1 MKSKLLK
8 LYKEHREIANYLIV
22 GGLTTLISLAVKYA
36 LLFTILDA
44 KNDLQL
50 QIAVIISWIVSV
62 AFAYWA
68 NRKFV
73 FESKSKE
80 YLKEIGLF
88 VSSRITTLLLDMF
101 IMWFFVSLLGM
112 NSNTW
117 VIVWTIVS
125 QILVI
130 IANYVLSKFIVFKK
144 QKHDKIASK
153 DGRKDYKKTR

>member
-8 LYKEHREIANYLIV
+8 LYKEHREVANYLVV

-44 KNDLQL
+44 KNAPQL
-50 QIAVIISWIVSV
+50 QIAVIISWIISV

-88 VSSRITTLLLDMF
+88 VASRISTLLLDMF
-101 IMWFFVSLLGM
+101 IMWFFVTLLKLD
-112 NSNTW
+112 SNVW
-117 VIVWTIVS
+117 VVIWTIVS
-125 QILVI
+125 QVLVI
-130 IANYVLSKFIVFKK
+130 IANYILSKFIVFKK

-153 DGRKDYKKTR
+153 DGQKDHQKTK

>member
-8 LYKEHREIANYLIV
+8 LYKEHREVANYLIV
-22 GGLTTLISLAVKYA
+22 GGLTTLISLVVKYA

-44 KNDLQL
+44 KDAVQL
-50 QIAVIISWIVSV
+50 QIAVIISWIISV

-101 IMWFFVSLLGM
+101 IMWFFVTLLKLD
-112 NSNTW
+112 SNIW
-117 VIVWTIVS
+117 VIIWTIVS
-125 QILVI
+125 QIIVI
-130 IANYVLSKFIVFKK
+130 VANYILSKFIVFKK
-144 QKHDKIASK
+144 KTDKK
-153 DGRKDYKKTR
+153 

>member
-1 MKSKLLK
+1 MNK
-8 LYKEHREIANYLIV
+8 I
-22 GGLTTLISLAVKYA
+22 KYI

-44 KNDLQL
+44 KNDVQL
-50 QIAVIISWIVSV
+50 QIAVIISWIISV

-88 VSSRITTLLLDMF
+88 VSSRISTLLLDMF
-101 IMWFFVSLLGM
+101 IMWFFVSLLGL
-112 NSNTW
+112 NSNIW

-125 QILVI
+125 QIIVI
-130 IANYVLSKFIVFKK
+130 VANYFLSKFIVFKK
-144 QKHDKIASK
+144 QKHDIIKV
-153 DGRKDYKKTR
+153 

>member
-44 KNDLQL
+44 KNDVQL
-50 QIAVIISWIVSV
+50 QIAVIISWIISV

-73 FESKSKE
+73 FESKSKN

-88 VSSRITTLLLDMF
+88 VSSRISTLLLDML

-112 NSNTW
+112 NSNIW

-125 QILVI
+125 QVIVI
-130 IANYVLSKFIVFKK
+130 IANYFLSKFIVFKK
-144 QKHDKIASK
+144 QKHDII
-153 DGRKDYKKTR
+153 

>member
-44 KNDLQL
+44 KNDVQL
-50 QIAVIISWIVSV
+50 QIAVIISWIISV

-73 FESKSKE
+73 SESKS
-80 YLKEIGLF
+80 
-88 VSSRITTLLLDMF
+88 
-101 IMWFFVSLLGM
+101 
-112 NSNTW
+112 
-117 VIVWTIVS
+117 
-125 QILVI
+125 
-130 IANYVLSKFIVFKK
+130 
-144 QKHDKIASK
+144 
-153 DGRKDYKKTR
+153 

>member
-1 MKSKLLK
+1 MKSKILK

-22 GGLTTLISLAVKYA
+22 GGLTTLVSLAVKYA

-44 KNDLQL
+44 KDGVQL
-50 QIAVIISWIVSV
+50 QIAVIVSWIISV

-80 YLKEIGLF
+80 YLKEISLF

-101 IMWFFVSLLGM
+101 IMWFFVTLLKLDT
-112 NSNTW
+112 NTW
-117 VIVWTIVS
+117 VIIWTIVS

-130 IANYVLSKFIVFKK
+130 VANYILSKFIVFKK
-144 QKHDKIASK
+144 KTDKK
-153 DGRKDYKKTR
+153 

>member
-8 LYKEHREIANYLIV
+8 LYKEHREIANYLIA

-44 KNDLQL
+44 KNDVQL
-50 QIAVIISWIVSV
+50 QIAVIISWIISV

-88 VSSRITTLLLDMF
+88 VSSRISTLLLDMF
-101 IMWFFVSLLGM
+101 IMWFFVSLLGL
-112 NSNTW
+112 NSNIW

-125 QILVI
+125 QIIVI
-130 IANYVLSKFIVFKK
+130 VANYFLSKFIVFKK
-144 QKHDKIASK
+144 QKHDIIKVK
-153 DGRKDYKKTR
+153 DGQKNTQKTH

>member
-1 MKSKLLK
+1 MKSKILK
-8 LYKEHREIANYLIV
+8 LYKEYREIANYLIV
-22 GGLTTLISLAVKYA
+22 GGLTTLVSLAVKYA

-44 KNDLQL
+44 KDGVQL
-50 QIAVIISWIVSV
+50 QIAVIISWIISV

-101 IMWFFVSLLGM
+101 IMWFFVTLLKL
-112 NSNTW
+112 NTNTW
-117 VIVWTIVS
+117 VIIWTIIS

-130 IANYVLSKFIVFKK
+130 VANYILSKFIVFKK
-144 QKHDKIASK
+144 
-153 DGRKDYKKTR
+153 KK

>member
-1 MKSKLLK
+1 MKSKILK

-22 GGLTTLISLAVKYA
+22 GGLTTLVSLVVKYA

-44 KNDLQL
+44 KNGVQL
-50 QIAVIISWIVSV
+50 QIAVITSWIISV

-73 FESKSKE
+73 FESKSRE

-88 VSSRITTLLLDMF
+88 VSSRIMTLLLDMF
-101 IMWFFVSLLGM
+101 IMWLFVTLLKLDT
-112 NSNTW
+112 NVW
-117 VIVWTIVS
+117 VIIWTIVS

-130 IANYVLSKFIVFKK
+130 IANYVLSKFIVFKNN
-144 QKHDKIASK
+144 
-153 DGRKDYKKTR
+153 KK

>member
-1 MKSKLLK
+1 MKSKILK

-22 GGLTTLISLAVKYA
+22 GGLTTLVSLVVKYA

-44 KNDLQL
+44 KNGVQL
-50 QIAVIISWIVSV
+50 QIAVIISWIISV

-73 FESKSKE
+73 FESKSRE

-88 VSSRITTLLLDMF
+88 VSSRIMTLLLDMF
-101 IMWFFVSLLGM
+101 IMWLFVTLLKL
-112 NSNTW
+112 NTNVW
-117 VIVWTIVS
+117 VIIWTIVS

-130 IANYVLSKFIVFKK
+130 IANYILSKFIVFKNNK
-144 QKHDKIASK
+144 KIK
-153 DGRKDYKKTR
+153 E

>member
-1 MKSKLLK
+1 MKSKILK

-22 GGLTTLISLAVKYA
+22 GGLTTLVSLAVKYA

-44 KNDLQL
+44 KDGVQL
-50 QIAVIISWIVSV
+50 QIAVIVSWIISV

-68 NRKFV
+68 NRKYV

-101 IMWFFVSLLGM
+101 IMWFFVTLLKLDT
-112 NSNTW
+112 NTW
-117 VIVWTIVS
+117 VIIWTIVS

-130 IANYVLSKFIVFKK
+130 VANYILSKFIVFKK
-144 QKHDKIASK
+144 KTDKK
-153 DGRKDYKKTR
+153 

>member
-1 MKSKLLK
+1 MKSKILK

-22 GGLTTLISLAVKYA
+22 GGLTTLVSLAVKYA

-44 KNDLQL
+44 KDGVQL
-50 QIAVIISWIVSV
+50 QIAVIISWIISV

-68 NRKFV
+68 NRKYV

-80 YLKEIGLF
+80 YLKEISLF

-101 IMWFFVSLLGM
+101 IMWFFVTLLKLDT
-112 NSNTW
+112 NTW

-130 IANYVLSKFIVFKK
+130 VANYILSKFIVFKK
-144 QKHDKIASK
+144 KTDKK
-153 DGRKDYKKTR
+153 

>member
-44 KNDLQL
+44 KNDVQL
-50 QIAVIISWIVSV
+50 QIAVIISWIISV

-88 VSSRITTLLLDMF
+88 ISSRISTLLLDMF

-112 NSNTW
+112 NTNVW
-117 VIVWTIVS
+117 VIIWTIVS
-125 QILVI
+125 QIIVI
-130 IANYVLSKFIVFKK
+130 VANYFLSKFIVFKK
-144 QKHDKIASK
+144 QKHDKMKAK
-153 DGRKDYKKTR
+153 DGQKDHQKNH

>member
-1 MKSKLLK
+1 MKSKILK

-22 GGLTTLISLAVKYA
+22 GGLTTLVSLVVKYA

-44 KNDLQL
+44 KNGVQL
-50 QIAVIISWIVSV
+50 QIAVIISWIISV

-73 FESKSKE
+73 FESKSRE

-88 VSSRITTLLLDMF
+88 VSSRIMTLLLDMF
-101 IMWFFVSLLGM
+101 IMWLFVTLLKL
-112 NSNTW
+112 NTNVW
-117 VIVWTIVS
+117 VIIWTIVS

-130 IANYVLSKFIVFKK
+130 IANYVLSKFIVFKNNK
-144 QKHDKIASK
+144 KIK
-153 DGRKDYKKTR
+153 E

>member
-112 NSNTW
+112 NSNIW

-153 DGRKDYKKTR
+153 DGQKDYKKTH

>member
-44 KNDLQL
+44 KNDVQL
-50 QIAVIISWIVSV
+50 QIAVIISWIISV

-88 VSSRITTLLLDMF
+88 VSSRISTLLLDMF
-101 IMWFFVSLLGM
+101 IMWFFVSLLGL
-112 NSNTW
+112 NSNIW

-125 QILVI
+125 QIIVI
-130 IANYVLSKFIVFKK
+130 VANYFLSKFIVFKK
-144 QKHDKIASK
+144 QKHDIIKVK
-153 DGRKDYKKTR
+153 DGQKNTQKTH